1 VHFSEILIDN
11 RVTCNFVD
19 TEEAENIIF
28 CRPLE
33 ESLNNVANIVT
44 KNKEFIHSY
53 ITEDSGEKFLVT
65 SIKLSDGEVFDNVK
79 FKLVVCEDGELPEST
94 INTAAF
100 DLPSDFHEVTT
111 PTFIRES
118 VSTSNIDTT
127 ESIDY
132 SKHLRQYINKIIR
145 SKAI

>member
-1 VHFSEILIDN
+1 MHFSEILIDN

-19 TEEAENIIF
+19 SNEAENIIY

-33 ESLNNVANIVT
+33 ESLNNVATIIT
-44 KNKEFIHSY
+44 KDKEFIHSY
-53 ITEDSGEKFLVT
+53 VTEESGETFLVT
-65 SIKLSDGEVFDNVK
+65 SVKLSDGEVFDNVK
-79 FKLVVCEDGELPEST
+79 FKLIVCEDGELPEST

-100 DLPSDFHEVTT
+100 DLPSDFHEVIT

-118 VSTSNIDTT
+118 VSTNDINTV
-127 ESIDY
+127 EPIDY

-145 SKAI
+145 SKAL